1 MQKVKCI
8 TEEYVEFTFG
18 KIYDV
23 DRVDSAGDIWV
34 IADDGHPFFFYPSEV
49 EFVE

>member
-1 MQKVKCI
+1 MQKVKCM
-8 TEEYVEFTFG
+8 TKDDGEFTFG

-23 DRVDSAGDIWV
+23 DRVDSDGDIWV
-34 IADDGHPFFFYPSEV
+34 IADDGNPFFFYRDEV